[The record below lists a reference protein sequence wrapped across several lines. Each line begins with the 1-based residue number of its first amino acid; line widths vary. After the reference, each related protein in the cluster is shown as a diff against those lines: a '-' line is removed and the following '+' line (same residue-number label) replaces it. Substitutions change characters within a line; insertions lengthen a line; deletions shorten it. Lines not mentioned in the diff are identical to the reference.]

1 MRRATGDRTAF
12 LPLGGMTQRPSE
24 RPGPGHAPSG
34 VGERPILVTGAAGFI
49 GSHVCE
55 ALLARGERVVGLDN
69 FDPYY
74 HPRLKERNL
83 REVRAAAVKAQKT
96 HARASFEFV
105 EADIVD
111 DAAMR
116 RLFSRTRPSGVIH
129 LAAKAGVRPSIADP
143 VGYSRANVLGTSVL
157 LEEARRCR
165 DDDPSGASCR
175 VFVMASSS
183 SVYGNNPKVPFSEAD
198 DVSGP
203 ISPYAATKR
212 ACELIG
218 HAHWAL
224 TKMPTACLRFF
235 TVYGPRQRPDLAIS
249 LFLSRVGGI
258 DELAGASD
266 PAPAS
271 SGGPGTHP
279 AASRPIPVFG
289 DGSASRD
296 YTFIDDIVRGV
307 IASYDRVERHG
318 FRIWNLGGNQPVSL
332 SEMIATIERVTGAKA
347 IIDRRPAQP
356 GDVERTFADL
366 TRSGEEL
373 GYRPSTSFEEG
384 VRRQWAWL
392 QQTAGVSP
400 QGVP

>member
-1 MRRATGDRTAF
+1 
-12 LPLGGMTQRPSE
+12 MTQRPSE

-116 RLFSRTRPSGVIH
+116 RLFSRTRPAGVIH

-235 TVYGPRQRPDLAIS
+235 TVYGPRQRPDLAIHS
-249 LFLSRVGGI
+249 FTRRI
-258 DELAGASD
+258 AAGE
-266 PAPAS
+266 PITMF
-271 SGGPGTHP
+271 GT
-279 AASRPIPVFG
+279 
-289 DGSASRD
+289 GSEGRD
-296 YTFIDDIVRGV
+296 YTYIEDIVSGV
-307 IASYDRVERHG
+307 VAALDWTATAPVGMDI
-318 FRIWNLGGNQPVSL
+318 FNLGGNEVIEL
-332 SEMIATIERVTGAKA
+332 RRMIAEIGAALGVEPRVERAG
-347 IIDRRPAQP
+347 RQP
-356 GDVERTFADL
+356 GDVLLTSADI
-366 TRSGEEL
+366 TKSGRVL
-373 GYRPSTSFEEG
+373 GYAPRTPFPEG
-384 VRRQWAWL
+384 IRRFVAWYRE
-392 QQTAGVSP
+392 QHARQ
-400 QGVP
+400 